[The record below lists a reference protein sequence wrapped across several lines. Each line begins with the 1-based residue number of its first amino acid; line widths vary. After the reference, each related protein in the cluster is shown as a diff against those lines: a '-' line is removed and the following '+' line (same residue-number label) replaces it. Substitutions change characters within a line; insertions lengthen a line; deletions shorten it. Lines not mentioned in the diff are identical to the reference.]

1 MSLGKFQKKGMRYL
15 NSLPNV
21 VCKCNPPQSPLSVAS
36 YSWYLDDME
45 AGEYFARMSETQSS
59 FVVLT
64 HCGFYKIGFGNKLYT
79 SGGQAVWKM
88 QDLKNAVQAILEEI
102 ETTRKD
108 RAVYLNERK
117 LREIKRAAE
126 GFEV

>member
-1 MSLGKFQKKGMRYL
+1 MSLGKFQNKGKRYL

-21 VCKCNPPQSPLSVAS
+21 VCKCTPSTSSLTNAS

-64 HCGFYKIGFGNKLYT
+64 HCGFYKIGNGNKLYT

-88 QDLKNAVQAILEEI
+88 QDLKIAVGKILKE
-102 ETTRKD
+102 
-108 RAVYLNERK
+108 Y
-117 LREIKRAAE
+117 
-126 GFEV
+126 GFSCQIGMATC